1 MTSHSG
7 FWSLLD
13 PGSDFGI
20 LRHQSLDG
28 GQLGEGRH
36 VELFTVQRETFHL
49 LDGDVKL
56 DVTPHHLNVD
66 ERLIKC

>member
-1 MTSHSG
+1 MTSHNG
-7 FWSLLD
+7 LRSLLD
-13 PGSDFGI
+13 PGSNLGI
-20 LRHQSLDG
+20 LRHQSLNG
-28 GQLGEGRH
+28 RQLGEGRH
-36 VELFTVQRETFHL
+36 VELLTVQRETLHL